1 MPMSL
6 LVESSIGELI
16 RQSRQGQMDHGLT
29 PIGPEKS
36 GSATMDDEEDPLP
49 MARLVA
55 LVLGLVLSFCLI
67 AVAAAQNCVTRPDGL
82 GGSRMTCS
90 DGSSATTRP
99 DGLGGSRTLIQ
110 PPPQPYPQPY
120 GQPQQP
126 QTCTTR
132 PDGLGG
138 LRTTC
143 F

>member
-1 MPMSL
+1 MPRL
-6 LVESSIGELI
+6 L
-16 RQSRQGQMDHGLT
+16 
-29 PIGPEKS
+29 
-36 GSATMDDEEDPLP
+36 
-49 MARLVA
+49 A
-55 LVLGLVLSFCLI
+55 LVLGLALSCSVI
-67 AVAAAQNCVTRPDGL
+67 TVAGAQNCVTRPDGL
-82 GGSRMTCS
+82 GGTRMTCS

-99 DGLGGSRTLIQ
+99 DGLGGTRTTIQ
-110 PPPQPYPQPY
+110 PPMQPYYPQPGQQF

>member
-1 MPMSL
+1 MT
-6 LVESSIGELI
+6 
-16 RQSRQGQMDHGLT
+16 RF
-29 PIGPEKS
+29 
-36 GSATMDDEEDPLP
+36 A
-49 MARLVA
+49 A
-55 LVLGLVLSFCLI
+55 LVLGIVLSLSLI
-67 AVAAAQNCVTRPDGL
+67 AAAGAQNCVTRPDGL
-82 GGSRMTCS
+82 GGTRMTCS

-99 DGLGGSRTLIQ
+99 DGLGGSRTFIQ
-110 PPPQPYPQPY
+110 PPSQPYPQPYGQPY